1 MKRLSVLLLA
11 GLLVPIH
18 AGSDPALSALQ
29 AKVDSLAG
37 ELKTIERVLANRGLD
52 IERERRQLALQ
63 DSTFQIP
70 LEGTAILGDSKAP
83 ATVVLFTDI
92 QCPYCAQML
101 PILRGLQAD
110 HPKTLKV
117 SFRHF
122 PLTTIHDHAMEG
134 HLALWAAGRQG
145 KLWEYYFKLAPSF
158 RGLTDSVLVAAAKD
172 LRMDLG
178 RFEADRKSA
187 DARKAVESD
196 MKLGEQVGVQ
206 GTPSLYLNGRSVRN
220 ASEIAAACVKLEAK

>member
-83 ATVVLFTDI
+83 ATVVLFT
-92 QCPYCAQML
+92 
-101 PILRGLQAD
+101 ILRGLQAD